1 MSKKNVVV
9 RSPNVTHQQI
19 PMVVPVVVPVVPVV
33 VLVVPVVVLVVPVV
47 VLVVF
52 KEVDFVGIP
61 LDPVE

>member
-19 PMVVPVVVPVVPVV
+19 PMVVPVV
-33 VLVVPVVVLVVPVV
+33 PVV

>member
-33 VLVVPVVVLVVPVV
+33 VLKA
-47 VLVVF
+47 VF

>member
-33 VLVVPVVVLVVPVV
+33 VLVVPVVVLVV
-47 VLVVF
+47 F

>member
-33 VLVVPVVVLVVPVV
+33 VLVVPVVL
-47 VLVVF
+47 LKAVF

>member
-33 VLVVPVVVLVVPVV
+33 VLVVPVVVLVV
-47 VLVVF
+47 F

-61 LDPVE
+61 LDLVE

>member
-19 PMVVPVVVPVVPVV
+19 PMVVPVVGPVGPV
-33 VLVVPVVVLVVPVV
+33 VVPVV